1 MNMRLVV
8 RLFGFYL
15 LLMSSSSFALVKYV
29 LDVDQPEHHLASV
42 KAEFSQL
49 QGEHLAL
56 RLPAWRT
63 GRYKILNLANGLR
76 QFTVINEAGEQLPFK
91 KTDKQTWL
99 VELKGAKDIIIK
111 YRVYAKQLS
120 DRSRHIDDSHA
131 FINAS
136 GYFVYS
142 DQSREQQVRVDL
154 NLPKGWDSI
163 SGMES
168 GPNSHSYIA
177 ENYDVLVDSP
187 IEAGIFEHHQFKVEG
202 IAYELAIWG
211 RGNFNSKQMAD
222 DLAKM
227 VKSASSIWDSAPFK
241 RYVFIVHATNDVRGA
256 TEHINST
263 IIQRKRFTFAPR
275 DQYLEFLATA
285 AHEYVHTWNVK
296 AYRAKGLV
304 PYDYEKENYTP
315 LLWLEEGS
323 TSYFQYHLL
332 LRAGLISL
340 DEYFQVLAKEIMEHE
355 HTPGRMQQSLAQ
367 ASFDKWIASSGD
379 RAVNASVGIYD
390 EGALVSLLLDL
401 DLIIQSNGKVNY
413 RQVHNALYKQF
424 SLPNSF
430 NDHDVK
436 QVLSQLSGKD
446 YQQWW
451 DKFIDKPVSL
461 NFTEVLDKVGL
472 EINELES
479 AVDIGIKVIAKE
491 GMTLV
496 AEVEQNSAAW
506 RAGLTPG
513 DIILAI
519 DGLRVYADTCLSRIE
534 QAKKADFVTMTI
546 FRRDELLERMVS
558 MPKRSATRYK
568 IDFVDDPNSS
578 QKRLFEAW
586 LDRSHP
592 KS

>member
-1 MNMRLVV
+1 MRLVV
-8 RLFGFYL
+8 RLFACYL
-15 LLMSSSSFALVKYV
+15 LVMSLPSLALVKYE

-49 QGEHLAL
+49 KGEHLAL

-76 QFTVINEAGEQLPFK
+76 QFTVVNKLGEPLSFK

-99 VELKGAKDIIIK
+99 VDLKGANHIIVK

-136 GYFVYS
+136 GYFLYS
-142 DQSREQQVRVDL
+142 DQSREHQVRIDL

-177 ENYDVLVDSP
+177 KNYDLLVDSP
-187 IEAGIFEHHQFKVEG
+187 IEAGIFEHHKFKVEG

-211 RGNFNSKQMAD
+211 RGNFDSKRMAD
-222 DLAKM
+222 DLSKM

-241 RYVFIVHATNDVRGA
+241 RYVFIVHATSGVRGA
-256 TEHINST
+256 TEHVNST
-263 IIQRKRFTFAPR
+263 IIQRKRFSFAPR
-275 DQYLEFLATA
+275 EKYLEFLATA

-332 LRAGLISL
+332 LRAGLMSL

-355 HTPGRMQQSLAQ
+355 HTPGRLQQSLAQ

-379 RAVNASVGIYD
+379 RAVNANVGIYD

-430 NDHDVK
+430 TEHDVK
-436 QVLSQLSGKD
+436 HVLSQLSGKD

-451 DKFIDKPVSL
+451 NKFVDQPVSL
-461 NFTEVLDKVGL
+461 NFIEVLGKVGL
-472 EINELES
+472 ELNEFES
-479 AVDIGIKVIAKE
+479 AIDIGIKVSAKD
-491 GMTLV
+491 GMTLI

-519 DGLRVYADTCLSRIE
+519 DGLRVYTDTFLSRIE
-534 QAKKADFVTMTI
+534 QAKKADFITMTI

-558 MPKRSATRYK
+558 MPKPSTTRYR
-568 IDFVDDPNSS
+568 IDFVDDPNIS
-578 QKRLFEAW
+578 QQRLFEAW
-586 LDRSHP
+586 LDRRYPQS
-592 KS
+592 